1 MRVPPFK
8 RYRHLS
14 QFIAVF
20 VLGAVI
26 GSVVYNAI
34 FHTAY
39 NLLWLSNQ
47 DLESQI
53 KQYEDDIKTL
63 KKYRNQQTVIQE
75 IKIRSEQQD
84 PPIDPVV
91 VKALI
96 VQLGDDLD
104 VLRGRNIFEI
114 DTYSK
119 FVRALLDKK
128 IYKVREKEYSVE
140 VKTMLLI
147 EGMLQIWVDI
157 HPVPVRN
164 P

>member
-63 KKYRNQQTVIQE
+63 KKYKNQQTVIQE

-119 FVRALLDKK
+119 FVRALLDQK

-140 VKTMLLI
+140 IKTMLLI